1 MFGGRQP
8 RQTLKI
14 NTYPSREEAVLRDPL
29 RPDSQ
34 LSKYR
39 ECRGRCCCMLPQR
52 TVAPIRPTAVLWSKY
67 LPDVEENFPVVLARG
82 EGGVTALVP
91 GGAPTAIF
99 GDPLPPANHENTKTN
114 EHVITLLNLTTD
126 TPRGGIIPCKIAHF
140 RVCHEYTRPK
150 RVKTKKLSARAKSA
164 QTAAYRPLSQR
175 GGQPNRSTNHDKRA
189 PESGHQP
196 RQAARPL

>member
-14 NTYPSREEAVLRDPL
+14 NTYPGRRQYCETHYAPILSHQSTESVEKVLL
-29 RPDSQ
+29 QRP
-34 LSKYR
+34 K
-39 ECRGRCCCMLPQR
+39 R

-99 GDPLPPANHENTKTN
+99 GDPLPPANHGNTKTN
-114 EHVITLLNLTTD
+114 EHVITLLNS
-126 TPRGGIIPCKIAHF
+126 R
-140 RVCHEYTRPK
+140 RPTH
-150 RVKTKKLSARAKSA
+150 REVVLFLAKSRTFVCA
-164 QTAAYRPLSQR
+164 MSV
-175 GGQPNRSTNHDKRA
+175 H
-189 PESGHQP
+189 
-196 RQAARPL
+196 ARNG